1 MNEITIN
8 VLNAVTKVLGET
20 DSYLP
25 LHEPEFSGN
34 EWKYVKDCIDTGWV
48 SSVGSYVDRFE
59 HDLQDYTGANYA
71 VATMNGTAALHLALI
86 LAGVKPG
93 HEVIMPTLGFVATAN
108 TIAYCHA
115 IPHFVDI
122 SEDTLGLDPVKLDEY
137 LSEIAEFTNK
147 GLTNKKTGNIIRAII
162 CMHTFGHPV
171 DLDPLM
177 EICKRW
183 NLMLVED
190 AAESLG
196 STYNGKHCG
205 TFGHIAAI
213 SFNGNK
219 TVTTG
224 GGGALL
230 TNDKRFAERA
240 KHLSTTAK
248 VTHPWLYIHDE
259 VGFNYRMPNINA
271 ALGCAQ
277 IESLDKFIIEKRQL
291 AGNYIKAF
299 EKVDGVS
306 VFTETEYAKS
316 NYWLN
321 TIILESPDVGMRDK
335 ILELLNSKNYMS
347 RPVWSLLHAL
357 KPYQNMPY
365 MDNLDIAERMEK
377 TLINLPSSP
386 KLMRIAA

>member
-1 MNEITIN
+1 MSDIAIDI
-8 VLNAVTKVLGET
+8 LNAVTKVLGET
-20 DSYLP
+20 DTFLP
-25 LHEPEFSGN
+25 LHEPEFLGN
-34 EWKYVKDCIDTGWV
+34 EWEYVKDCIDTGWV

-59 HDLQDYTGANYA
+59 HNLQDYTGVNHV
-71 VATMNGTAALHLALI
+71 VATMNGTAALHLALV
-86 LAGVKPG
+86 LAGVKSG
-93 HEVIMPTLGFVATAN
+93 DEVITPTLGFIATAN
-108 TIAYCHA
+108 VITYCHA
-115 IPHFVDI
+115 KPHFVDI
-122 SEDTLGLDPVKLDEY
+122 SEDTLGLDPTKLDEY
-137 LSEIAEFTNK
+137 LSEIAELTDK
-147 GLTNKKTGNIIRAII
+147 GLTNKNTGNIIRAVI

-177 EICKRW
+177 EVCKRW

-196 STYNGKHCG
+196 STYKGKHCG
-205 TFGHIAAI
+205 TFGHVAAI

-230 TNDKRFAERA
+230 TNDKQFAERA

-277 IESLDKFIIEKRQL
+277 IENLEKFIIEKRQL
-291 AGNYIKAF
+291 ASNYIKAF
-299 EKVDGVS
+299 ENVDGVS
-306 VFTETEYAKS
+306 VFTETEYVES

-321 TIILESPDVGMRDK
+321 AIIIESSDIELRDE

-347 RPVWSLLHAL
+347 RPVWTLLHKL
-357 KPYQNMPY
+357 KPYQNMPC
-365 MDNLDIAERMEK
+365 MDDVNIAERIET

-386 KLMRIAA
+386 KLMRNVA